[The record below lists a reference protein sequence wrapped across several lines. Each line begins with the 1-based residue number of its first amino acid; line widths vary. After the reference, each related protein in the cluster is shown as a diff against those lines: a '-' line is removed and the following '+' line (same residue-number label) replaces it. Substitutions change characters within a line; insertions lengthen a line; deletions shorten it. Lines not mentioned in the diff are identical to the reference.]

1 MFSCFF
7 FHKDKKPKTAAATNL
22 LKINKNEIVT
32 DKRLGKGGSGDV
44 FHGQWN
50 EKSIAIKHFPVP
62 DYDVY
67 SDEEENNAYNK
78 ECRKYAYE
86 CERDMAQLLINKKNL
101 NEYVIQYYG
110 CIEAGESYSLVMEF
124 MPKGDL
130 FGYIFGDYPP
140 NLTHTMFLACDVV
153 TGLQWLH
160 QYKIIHCDIKLENI
174 LISEKLTAK
183 IADFGSSISI
193 ENTAPVKMLKGT
205 CGYQAPELLRAEIEN
220 RSMPYSSKSDLYA
233 FGIMLVEM
241 INLESA
247 YDEMPR
253 KKVDKLTLSNKR
265 PNISD
270 ECPQDLKAV
279 IQSIWLENP
288 IARPETKVVRKE
300 LEMIRNTMRP

>member
-7 FHKDKKPKTAAATNL
+7 FHKDKKPKTAATTKL
-22 LKINKNEIVT
+22 LKINENEIVT
-32 DKRLGKGGSGDV
+32 GKKLGKGGSGDV
-44 FHGQWN
+44 FHGQWDK
-50 EKSIAIKHFPVP
+50 KSVAIKYFPVR

-78 ECRKYAYE
+78 ECRKYVYE

-110 CIEAGESYSLVMEF
+110 CIEVGENYSLVMEF

-130 FGYIFGDYPP
+130 CEYVFGDYPP
-140 NLTHTMFLACDVV
+140 NITHTMYLACDVV

-174 LISEKLTAK
+174 LISENMTAK

-193 ENTAPVKMLKGT
+193 ENPEPVNRLKGT
-205 CGYQAPELLRAEIEN
+205 YGYQAPELLRANIEN
-220 RSMPYSSKSDLYA
+220 RYLPYSSKSDLYA

-247 YDEMPR
+247 YDDMAR
-253 KKVDKLTLSNKR
+253 KKVDKLTLNNKR
-265 PNISD
+265 PKIAD
-270 ECPQDLKAV
+270 DCPQDLKLV
-279 IQSIWLENP
+279 IQSIWLDNP

-300 LEMIRNTMRP
+300 LEMIRNTMRV